1 MQMLK
6 YPVTICFLLLM
17 VTQTFSKWC
26 LIADF
31 QANRD
36 YITKNLCVNR
46 LKPCCCCKGKC
57 YLNKKMAADES
68 QQQTPGKGGQ
78 REETVL
84 QAQRP
89 AVGLPERPWSF
100 VELSH
105 ATRYLATDSQDYNA
119 APFEPP
125 RGTSVRC

>member
-1 MQMLK
+1 MFK
-6 YPVTICFLLLM
+6 YLLVICFFLLM
-17 VTQTFSKWC
+17 VAQTFSKWC
-26 LIADF
+26 LIADY

-36 YITKNLCVNR
+36 FIAKNLCVNR

-78 REETVL
+78 RDEPVL
-84 QAQRP
+84 QVHHASFI
-89 AVGLPERPWSF
+89 VPEPVCVVIGDGF
-100 VELSH
+100 
-105 ATRYLATDSQDYNA
+105 AARYVADHPQGYDA

-125 RGTSVRC
+125 RGTSFIC